1 LLKWGSGQTS
11 ITLFLKGDIMKA
23 KKYWILALAGLIL
36 VACAVTCRAVVLRR
50 REFLV
55 GLKRLVVKVE
65 VSDEAYARNW
75 GLRKEQLKT
84 DVELK
89 LRLAGIKVVREKK
102 ESVWEHP
109 HLIVGITPIIK
120 NKLEFSVFCIELFL
134 AQSVRL
140 TRDRTITI
148 FATTW
153 ETGWVGSVDKVKF
166 VSEVREKL
174 KDRVDEFINDYLAAN
189 PKEQPKNERR

>member
-1 LLKWGSGQTS
+1 
-11 ITLFLKGDIMKA
+11 MKT
-23 KKYWILALAGLIL
+23 KKYLILGIVGLTVLTCAIICRAAILRNRESLAGLEG
-36 VACAVTCRAVVLRR
+36 V
-50 REFLV
+50 
-55 GLKRLVVKVE
+55 VVKIE
-65 VSDEAYARNW
+65 ISNEDDAKNW
-75 GLRKEQLKT
+75 GLRKEQLKN

-89 LRLAGIKVVREKK
+89 LRLAGIKVLPEEEKEK